1 MLRSTTRHISRVGE
15 SNTSDDAS
23 AGRCLCLASPGTGRQ
38 AWKPWSMD
46 SVWVVSSYTAE
57 WLVAPR
63 KPDPE
68 ADDMSREGD
77 AVCMC
82 LDLRAD
88 GDDGC
93 AAPAGCVSSETV
105 REGAVLK
112 SNELLVLFMGIG
124 FESPTK

>member
-15 SNTSDDAS
+15 SNTSDDTS
-23 AGRCLCLASPGTGRQ
+23 AGRCLCRASPGTGRQ

-68 ADDMSREGD
+68 AEADDMSRGGD
-77 AVCMC
+77 AVGKC
-82 LDLRAD
+82 LDLRA
-88 GDDGC
+88 G
-93 AAPAGCVSSETV
+93 GCVSSETV

-112 SNELLVLFMGIG
+112 SNELLVLFLGVG